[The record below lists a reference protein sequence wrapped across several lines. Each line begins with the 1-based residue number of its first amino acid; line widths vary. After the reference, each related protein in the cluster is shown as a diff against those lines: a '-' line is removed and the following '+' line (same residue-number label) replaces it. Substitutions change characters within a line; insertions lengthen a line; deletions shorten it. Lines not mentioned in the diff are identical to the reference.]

1 MDSLLHSTH
10 PLILF
15 VVVFLAILVF
25 AWLLLARSPK
35 QPGKRRANWMDSSES
50 GFDVSEGRLY
60 STAAQCS
67 TEPATSPQQA
77 DSAPAANT
85 SVTGSSSDAV
95 PDPFGIVSE
104 VCSLSSPTRESVEE
118 SYQGRRVRWTLCLSA
133 IAEREREGQG
143 AAHVVRMYPSGRSP
157 QSCGVYFEAK
167 PEDYAVLQAAGQ
179 NAAFVVEGTIAKV
192 EDRDID
198 LTDVRMISIAAA

>member
-15 VVVFLAILVF
+15 VVVFLAVLVLV
-25 AWLLLARSPK
+25 WLLLARSPK
-35 QPGKRRANWMDSSES
+35 RPAKRRANWMDSSES
-50 GFDVSEGRLY
+50 GFDVSEARPY
-60 STAAQCS
+60 STTAQCS
-67 TEPATSPQQA
+67 TESATSSQQV
-77 DSAPAANT
+77 DNAPAANT
-85 SVTGSSSDAV
+85 SITGSSSDAV
-95 PDPFGIVSE
+95 LDPFAMVSE
-104 VCSLSSPTRESVEE
+104 VCSYSSPIREGVAE
-118 SYQGRRVRWTLCLSA
+118 SYRGRRVRWTLCLFA
-133 IAEREREGQG
+133 ISEREGQG

-179 NAAFVVEGTIAKV
+179 DAAFVIEGTIAKV

-198 LTDVRMISIAAA
+198 LTDVQMIARAAA